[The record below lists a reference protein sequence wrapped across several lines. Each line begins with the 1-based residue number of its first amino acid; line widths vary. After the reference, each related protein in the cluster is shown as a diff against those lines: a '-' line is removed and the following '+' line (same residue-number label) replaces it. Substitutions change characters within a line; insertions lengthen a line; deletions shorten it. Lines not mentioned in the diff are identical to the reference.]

1 MKRSRKGGSA
11 WTKSNLSSHRSSWS
25 NFWTSHSSFNLLS
38 HFFFSSAIIHELM
51 WPMVITKAL
60 RPAFETISSQQAAR
74 AQQKSYSIHA
84 ESFSSTPKTTKR
96 KKGDRVI
103 ADRVTYYQAW
113 SLNRLV
119 IWEAKFKYLKRNF
132 IRLYAKPMLYL
143 MCVVWNMGFCQ
154 SLKKKKSWVE
164 N

>member
-1 MKRSRKGGSA
+1 MKRSREEGSA

-103 ADRVTYYQAW
+103 ADRVTYYQVW

-132 IRLYAKPMLYL
+132 IRLYAKPMLKL

-154 SLKKKKSWVE
+154 SLKKKKS
-164 N
+164 